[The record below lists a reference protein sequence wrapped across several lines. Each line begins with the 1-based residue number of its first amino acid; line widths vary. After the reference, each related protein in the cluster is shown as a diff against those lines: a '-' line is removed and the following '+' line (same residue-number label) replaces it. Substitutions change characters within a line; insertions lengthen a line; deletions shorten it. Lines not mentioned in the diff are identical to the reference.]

1 VANLPAGDGSR
12 QDWRSIVLVSFS
24 IAPHGVG
31 EGLGEFVA
39 GMMPLIEASG
49 LPFKLGAM
57 QTTIEG
63 DEPDVMQL
71 IMSCHRYMRER
82 APRVVTHITI
92 DDRAEATGRLEG
104 KVQDVERI
112 LGRELVHE

>member
-1 VANLPAGDGSR
+1 MLA
-12 QDWRSIVLVSFS
+12 SFS
-24 IAPHGVG
+24 VAPFGVG

-63 DEPDVMQL
+63 DEAEVMQL
-71 IMSCHRYMRER
+71 IMSCHRYMREK

-92 DDRAEATGRLEG
+92 DDRAGGTGRLEARCKTWRG
-104 KVQDVERI
+104 SWGEIFATSRC
-112 LGRELVHE
+112 LACSPACYGLA

>member
-1 VANLPAGDGSR
+1 MLA
-12 QDWRSIVLVSFS
+12 SFS
-24 IAPHGVG
+24 VAPFGVG

-63 DEPDVMQL
+63 DEAEVIQL
-71 IMSCHRYMRER
+71 IMSCHRYMREK

-92 DDRAEATGRLEG
+92 DETDHRSPASRHTGRVLDEIRSA
-104 KVQDVERI
+104 ERTI
-112 LGRELVHE
+112 

>member
-1 VANLPAGDGSR
+1 MLA
-12 QDWRSIVLVSFS
+12 SFS
-24 IAPHGVG
+24 VAPFGVG

-63 DEPDVMQL
+63 DEAEVLQL
-71 IMSCHRYMRER
+71 IMSCHRHMREK
-82 APRVVTHITI
+82 APRVVTHIAL
-92 DDRAEATGRLEG
+92 DDRAGATSRLEG

-112 LGRELVHE
+112 LGRELRHE

>member
-1 VANLPAGDGSR
+1 MLASFAVAPY
-12 QDWRSIVLVSFS
+12 
-24 IAPHGVG
+24 GVG

-63 DEPDVMQL
+63 DEAEVMQL

-92 DDRAEATGRLEG
+92 DDRARSHGPARGQGARRGEDPG
-104 KVQDVERI
+104 ERASPRV
-112 LGRELVHE
+112 GAW

>member
-1 VANLPAGDGSR
+1 MLA
-12 QDWRSIVLVSFS
+12 SFS
-24 IAPHGVG
+24 VAPLGVG

-63 DEPDVMQL
+63 GEAEAWQL

-82 APRVVTHITI
+82 APRVVTHIAL
-92 DDRAEATGRLEG
+92 DDRAGATGRLEG

-112 LGRELVHE
+112 LGRELHRE

>member
-1 VANLPAGDGSR
+1 MLATFSVAP
-12 QDWRSIVLVSFS
+12 F
-24 IAPHGVG
+24 GVG

-63 DEPDVMQL
+63 DEAEVMQL
-71 IMSCHRYMRER
+71 IMSCHRYMREK
-82 APRVVTHITI
+82 APRVVTHIAI
-92 DDRAEATGRLEG
+92 DDRAGATGRLEG

-112 LGRELVHE
+112 LGRELRHE

>member
-1 VANLPAGDGSR
+1 MLANFSVAP
-12 QDWRSIVLVSFS
+12 F
-24 IAPHGVG
+24 GVG

-39 GMMPLIEASG
+39 GMMPLIESSG

-63 DEPDVMQL
+63 DEAEVMQL
-71 IMSCHRYMRER
+71 IMRCHRYMREKAR
-82 APRVVTHITI
+82 RVVTHIAI
-92 DDRAEATGRLEG
+92 DDRVGATSRLEG

-112 LGRELVHE
+112 LGRELRHE

>member
-1 VANLPAGDGSR
+1 MLAGFSVAP
-12 QDWRSIVLVSFS
+12 F
-24 IAPHGVG
+24 GVG

-63 DEPDVMQL
+63 DEAEVMQL
-71 IMSCHRYMRER
+71 IR
-82 APRVVTHITI
+82 AATVTCAN
-92 DDRAEATGRLEG
+92 RRRGW
-104 KVQDVERI
+104 
-112 LGRELVHE
+112 